1 MVIKMSIYCTVL
13 VTKHLSGE
21 MSRPKIILGAYV
33 EPRGPSCQLGQL
45 SSCVSGDLGLF
56 LSTPMPGSNDLS
68 AAARLHVV
76 KTERSDDMQERGKGK
91 TKGKGKGKGKAK
103 GGNQVRGGSPVRERA
118 AGSKHGT
125 DHWDDLRH
133 AWAAELSQSKKGG
146 GHGQG
151 SRHNHNHDHPQQQQ
165 QQQQHERQ
173 HHNHN
178 HHPNAQQSA
187 SGSGQNRQGRGGGGG
202 GGGGGHVHA
211 GQKRRMTETTT
222 NGPAENGRHA
232 SKRRKSER
240 QPPPDSNSN
249 SGSGG
254 AGGAQP
260 HPDFWH
266 PDGSVIVQ
274 VEKTKFRLHQSTLQ
288 KHSAYFAAM
297 FLEKKGGNRRYLEVE
312 VDERSPNGGHLPVYR
327 VSETTADDFASLL
340 SLIEEPM

>member
-1 MVIKMSIYCTVL
+1 
-13 VTKHLSGE
+13 
-21 MSRPKIILGAYV
+21 
-33 EPRGPSCQLGQL
+33 
-45 SSCVSGDLGLF
+45 
-56 LSTPMPGSNDLS
+56 MPGSNDLS
-68 AAARLHVV
+68 SAARLHVV
-76 KTERSDDMQERGKGK
+76 KTERSDDMQERGKNK
-91 TKGKGKGKGKAK
+91 TKGKGKGKAK
-103 GGNQVRGGSPVRERA
+103 GGNQHVRDGTPVRSW

-151 SRHNHNHDHPQQQQ
+151 SRHNHNHNHNHPQQQQ
-165 QQQQHERQ
+165 QQQQHEQQ

-178 HHPNAQQSA
+178 HHPNAQQSG
-187 SGSGQNRQGRGGGGG
+187 SGSGQSRQGRGGG

-211 GQKRRMTETTT
+211 GQKRRTTETAM

-240 QPPPDSNSN
+240 QPPPPNPNPPPDSNSN

-274 VEKTKFRLHQSTLQ
+274 VERTKFRLHQSTLQ

-297 FLEKKGGNRRYLEVE
+297 FLENGKKGGNRRYLEVE

>member
-1 MVIKMSIYCTVL
+1 
-13 VTKHLSGE
+13 
-21 MSRPKIILGAYV
+21 
-33 EPRGPSCQLGQL
+33 
-45 SSCVSGDLGLF
+45 
-56 LSTPMPGSNDLS
+56 
-68 AAARLHVV
+68 
-76 KTERSDDMQERGKGK
+76 
-91 TKGKGKGKGKAK
+91 
-103 GGNQVRGGSPVRERA
+103 
-118 AGSKHGT
+118 
-125 DHWDDLRH
+125 
-133 AWAAELSQSKKGG
+133 
-146 GHGQG
+146 
-151 SRHNHNHDHPQQQQ
+151 
-165 QQQQHERQ
+165 
-173 HHNHN
+173 
-178 HHPNAQQSA
+178 
-187 SGSGQNRQGRGGGGG
+187 
-202 GGGGGHVHA
+202 
-211 GQKRRMTETTT
+211 MTETTT